1 MQLGFSS
8 WAMPRMPVD
17 EQIALVR
24 DAGYATIELVNGGR
38 SSLDAHQLDV
48 AERRRIR
55 GALDDAG
62 LRLVSIASHGNLLE
76 PDARAAHLARIHS
89 GIDLAVDLAEASGP
103 PCVVTMA
110 YGKPDQYEAVR
121 ETVAASF
128 AELARYGEQR
138 GVVVALEPHVGQ
150 AFDLPEKVIW
160 LIEKVNSPW
169 FRLNFDNSHFEVM
182 GRDVSEYVS
191 PLAPLS
197 IHTHV
202 KDQRGR
208 APDYEFLV
216 PGEGDFDYAR
226 YLTLMRDAGY
236 DGSITVEI
244 SAQVQRRPDYDPA
257 VTAARSFET
266 ISAAAARA
274 GVALDVSTGTVT
286 LREGT
291 TR

>member
-1 MQLGFSS
+1 MSGVMQLGFSA
-8 WAMPRMPVD
+8 WAMPRLPVE

-38 SSLDAHQLDV
+38 SSLDAQQLD
-48 AERRRIR
+48 ATDRRAIR
-55 GALDDAG
+55 HALDNAG

-76 PDARAAHLARIHS
+76 PDAAQRAAHLARIQS
-89 GIDLAVDLAEASGP
+89 GIDLAADLAEPDGP

-110 YGKPDQYEAVR
+110 YGKPDAYETVR

-128 AELARYGEQR
+128 SELAEYGRER

-150 AFDLPEKVIW
+150 AFDLPEKVQW
-160 LIEKVNSPW
+160 LVERVDSPW

-182 GRDVSEYVS
+182 GRDVAEYV
-191 PLAPLS
+191 PVLAPLS
-197 IHTHV
+197 VHTHV

-208 APDYEFLV
+208 APDFEFLV

-226 YLTLMRDAGY
+226 YLTAMRDAGY

-244 SAQVQRRPDYDPA
+244 SAQVQRRPDYEPA
-257 VTAARSFET
+257 IAAARSFQV

-274 GVALDVSTGTVT
+274 GVAVEASTRTAI
-286 LREGT
+286 
-291 TR
+291 